1 MTQNSNLLKS
11 GIDYPRNWDQFIDW
25 FHNDQSCL
33 NYISK
38 IRWPNGFICPRCHV
52 NKTPYKLK
60 NGTLKCAVCRKE
72 TSVTSGTIFNK
83 TRTSLKD
90 WFGAVWY
97 ITNQKNGVSALGIYR
112 LLGLGSYQTSWTL
125 LHKLRSAMVNPTRE
139 KLSGLVE
146 IDETFI
152 SGGIVPRK
160 NKGNNSS
167 KSKIVVLVAVELLE
181 PKGFGRVRLRHVSAA
196 TKDNIQK
203 FILDVVNPGS
213 VIYSDGSPAY
223 NCAKE
228 NGFTHHRTV
237 HLGSDIAA
245 HITMPGVHRVASLLK
260 RWLLGAY
267 QGAIQEKQLEYYLD
281 EYTFRFNRRKS
292 KSRGLLFYRLLEQAV
307 ITAPLTYDDI
317 KAR

>member
-1 MTQNSNLLKS
+1 MSQDSNLLKS
-11 GIDYPRNWDQFIDW
+11 GIDYPKNWEQFIDW
-25 FHNDQSCL
+25 FHDDQACL
-33 NYISK
+33 DYIYK
-38 IRWPNGFICPRCHV
+38 IRWPNGFICPRCHL

-60 NGTLKCAVCRKE
+60 NGTLMCPACRKE
-72 TSVTSGTIFNK
+72 TSVTAGTIFNK

-97 ITNQKNGVSALGIYR
+97 ITNQKNGVSALGVHR
-112 LLGLGSYQTSWTL
+112 LLGLGSYQTSWSL
-125 LHKLRSAMVNPTRE
+125 LHKLRSAMVNPERE

-146 IDETFI
+146 VDETFI
-152 SGGIVPRK
+152 GGVVPRK
-160 NKGNNSS
+160 NIKNHNN
-167 KSKIVVLVAVELLE
+167 KSKTVVLVAIELLE
-181 PKGFGRVRLRHVSAA
+181 PKGFGRVRLRYVSTA
-196 TKDNIQK
+196 TKENISQ
-203 FILDVVNPGS
+203 FILDVVKPES

-228 NGFTHHRTV
+228 NGFVHHRTV

-307 ITAPLTYDDI
+307 ATAPLTYDDI
-317 KAR
+317 RSR

>member
-1 MTQNSNLLKS
+1 MSRNSNLLKS
-11 GIDYPRNWDQFIDW
+11 GIDYPKNWEQFIDW
-25 FHNDQSCL
+25 FHDDQACL
-33 NYISK
+33 DYIYK
-38 IRWPNGFICPRCHV
+38 IRWPNGFICPRCCL

-60 NGTLKCAVCRKE
+60 NGTLMCTACRKE
-72 TSVTSGTIFNK
+72 TSVTAGTIFNK

-97 ITNQKNGVSALGIYR
+97 ITNQKNGVSALGVHR
-112 LLGLGSYQTSWTL
+112 LLGLGSYQTSWSL
-125 LHKLRSAMVNPTRE
+125 LHKLRSAMVNPERE

-146 IDETFI
+146 VDETFI
-152 SGGIVPRK
+152 GGVVPRK
-160 NKGNNSS
+160 NTKNHSN
-167 KSKIVVLVAVELLE
+167 KSKTVVLVAIELLE

-196 TKDNIQK
+196 TKENISQ
-203 FILDVVNPGS
+203 FILDVVKPGS

-228 NGFTHHRTV
+228 NGFDHQRTV

-307 ITAPLTYDDI
+307 ATAPLTYDDI
-317 KAR
+317 RSR

>member
-1 MTQNSNLLKS
+1 MIQNSKLLRS
-11 GIDYPRNWDQFIDW
+11 GTDYPKSWDQFIDR
-25 FHNDQSCL
+25 FHDNDACQD
-33 NYISK
+33 YIYK
-38 IRWPNGFICPRCHV
+38 IRWPNGFVCPRCFV

-60 NGTLKCAVCRKE
+60 NGTLKCTACRKE
-72 TSVTSGTIFNK
+72 TSVISGTIFNK

-97 ITNQKNGVSALGIYR
+97 ITNQKNGVSALGIQR
-112 LLGLGSYQTSWTL
+112 LLGFGSYQTSWTI
-125 LHKLRSAMVNPTRE
+125 LHKLRSAMVNPERE

-152 SGGIVPRK
+152 GRSASKKGAK
-160 NKGNNSS
+160 NQTSKKSS
-167 KSKIVVLVAVELLE
+167 VVLVAVELLE

-196 TKDNIQK
+196 TKDNVRQ
-203 FILDVVNPGS
+203 FIIDVVQPGS
-213 VIYSDGSPAY
+213 VIYSDGSSLY

-228 NGFTHHRTV
+228 NGFSHHRTV
-237 HLGSDIAA
+237 HLGSDMAA

-307 ITAPLTYDDI
+307 ITGPLTYEDI
-317 KAR
+317 KKR

>member
-1 MTQNSNLLKS
+1 MLQDSNLLKS
-11 GIDYPRNWDQFIDW
+11 GIDYPNNWNQFIDW
-25 FHNDQSCL
+25 FHNDDACR
-33 NYISK
+33 NYIYK
-38 IRWPNGFICPRCHV
+38 IRWPDGFICPRCYA

-72 TSVTSGTIFNK
+72 TSVTANTIFDK
-83 TRTSLKD
+83 TRISLKD

-97 ITNQKNGVSALGIYR
+97 ITNQKNGVSALGIQR
-112 LLGLGSYQTSWTL
+112 LLDLGSYQTSWTL
-125 LHKLRSAMVNPTRE
+125 LHKLRSAMVNPERG

-146 IDETFI
+146 VDETFI
-152 SGGIVPRK
+152 GGIVPRK
-160 NKGNNSS
+160 SIKNHRNKR
-167 KSKIVVLVAVELLE
+167 KIVVLIAIELLE
-181 PKGFGRVRLRHVSAA
+181 PKGFGRVRLRHVTSA
-196 TKDNIQK
+196 TKENINQ
-203 FILDVVNPGS
+203 FILDVVKPES

-228 NGFTHHRTV
+228 NGFDHQRTV

-281 EYTFRFNRRKS
+281 EFTFRFNRRKS
-292 KSRGLLFYRLLEQAV
+292 KSRGLLFYRLLEQAI
-307 ITAPLTYDDI
+307 ITAPITYEDI
-317 KAR
+317 KRR